1 MKRNTRILVMS
12 LWVVAAALIAGV
24 VAMRHA
30 QSNVAR
36 MQPPPVVL
44 EPGQV
49 VDVDESGK
57 PLPTGVLPVLFDA
70 PHFTL
75 TDASGKPFDTKTLQ
89 GQIWLARFFFSEC
102 PGICP
107 MATQALAKL
116 QKAVTSP
123 EVKFVSFTVDP
134 LNDTPEKLAGYMQ
147 HWRIDA
153 TRNIFLTG
161 TPDEM
166 RAVPPG
172 FRYAEVIQPADH
184 TGQIILIDR
193 AGRVRGLYESNDP
206 DDMNRLA
213 TDTQRLV
220 NNTN

>member
-1 MKRNTRILVMS
+1 MKRNTRIIVMF
-12 LWVVAAALIAGV
+12 LWVVAAALIAGL

-30 QSNVAR
+30 RSNVAR
-36 MQPPPVVL
+36 MQPPPMKL

-49 VDVDESGK
+49 VEVDESGAPVPK
-57 PLPTGVLPVLFDA
+57 GVLPVLYDA

-75 TDASGKPFDTKTLQ
+75 TDASGKPFDTQSLK

-107 MATQALAKL
+107 MATQALSKL
-116 QKAVTSP
+116 QRTVTSP
-123 EVKFVSFTVDP
+123 DVRFVSFTVDP
-134 LNDTPEKLAGYMQ
+134 LNDTPEKLAGYME
-147 HWRIDA
+147 HWRIDS

-161 TPDEM
+161 TPDQM
-166 RAVPPG
+166 RAVPLA

-193 AGRVRGLYESNDP
+193 AGRVRGLYESND
-206 DDMNRLA
+206 DADMTRLA
-213 TDTQRLV
+213 TDTQRLL
-220 NNTN
+220 NSTN

>member
-1 MKRNTRILVMS
+1 MMF
-12 LWVVAAALIAGV
+12 LWVVAAAVIAGV
-24 VAMRHA
+24 LAMRHA
-30 QSNVAR
+30 RSNVER
-36 MQPPPVVL
+36 MQPPPIAL
-44 EPGQV
+44 RDGQV
-49 VDVDESGK
+49 LDVDESGS
-57 PLPTGVLPVLFDA
+57 PLREGILPILYDA
-70 PHFTL
+70 PQFTL
-75 TDASGKPFDTKTLQ
+75 TDATGKSFDTKTLK
-89 GQIWLARFFFSEC
+89 GQVWLARFFFSEC

-116 QKAVTSP
+116 QQAVTSP
-123 EVKFVSFTVDP
+123 DVKFVSFTVDP
-134 LNDTPEKLAGYMQ
+134 LNDTPEKLASYLQ

-153 TRNIFLTG
+153 NRNIFLTG

-206 DDMNRLA
+206 DDMKRLA

-220 NNTN
+220 TSTN